1 MADLFFYAVVTLLV
15 TGLAVW
21 LVFTVLLTGMAL
33 RQLVRAARRTWGA
46 VRTIT
51 ARPRTGGA
59 R

>member
-33 RQLVRAARRTWGA
+33 RQMVRAARWTWGV
-46 VRTIT
+46 VRAT
-51 ARPRTGGA
+51 AARTGGA
-59 R
+59 L